1 MFINQNNKFLPLV
14 SDKFRKTDENLVV
27 LFTNA
32 RDEPN
37 IAEWIAHHLLLGFD
51 KIIVFDH
58 LSKVPISNK
67 LNTNFDRRVTV
78 IRKTDNQSNVK
89 DIFGKE
95 AITMSQNMRA
105 SWLLYLDADE
115 YLLLNNITNIKQFLH
130 IFKEADAIGIN
141 WLMFGSSN
149 HKTQPKGLLT
159 ENFIMSDKRL
169 NKHVKTFVRP
179 DRIRP
184 SNNYN
189 PHTYNIINPNR
200 YYAATGNRMSPN
212 PFNNIPIIFTKT
224 VAYIAH
230 YYVQS
235 EEEYNRRKCR
245 PMDNGTGPRQKNID
259 FNIHNEVI
267 NNQLQNKYSQNTK
280 AFLKKYGIEL

>member
-1 MFINQNNKFLPLV
+1 MFVNQNNKFMPLV
-14 SDKFRKTDENLVV
+14 SDKFRKTDENLVI

-51 KIIVFDH
+51 KIIIFDH
-58 LSKVPISNK
+58 LSKESISEK
-67 LNTNFDRRVTV
+67 LNTNFDKKVTV
-78 IRKTDNQSNVK
+78 IRKNNNQGNVK
-89 DIFGKE
+89 EFFGKE
-95 AITMSQNMRA
+95 AIQISQNMRA

-115 YLLLNNITNIKQFLH
+115 YLLLNNVTNVKKFLH
-130 IFKEADAIGIN
+130 IFKDADAIGIN

-149 HKTQPKGLLT
+149 HKIQPKGLLT
-159 ENFIMSDKRL
+159 ENFIMSDKKL

-179 DRIRP
+179 DRIKTVNP
-184 SNNYN
+184 YN
-189 PHTYNIINPNR
+189 PHIYNIINTNR
-200 YYAATGNRMSPN
+200 YIAATGNRMHSN
-212 PFNNIPIIFTKT
+212 VFNNVPIIFTKT

-245 PMDNGTGPRQKNID
+245 PMDNGTGPRQKDIN
-259 FNIHNEVI
+259 FNIHNEVM
-267 NNQLQNKYSQNTK
+267 NNQLQNKYSQNIK
-280 AFLKKYGIEL
+280 VFLKKYNIEL